1 MIPLYAILS
10 DLLAGP
16 LDNQYGVSN
25 NTPVN
30 CSLLKF
36 YPEINTNTSIINISH
51 NRSVTLEFD
60 LTRGS

>member
-16 LDNQYGVSN
+16 LDNQYGLSN

-30 CSLLKF
+30 LLKF
-36 YPEINTNTSIINISH
+36 YSEINTNTSIINISH